1 MAQLYANLVMA
12 GLWKLDQVPDL
23 WRPEV
28 EKLINEPTEA

>member
-1 MAQLYANLVMA
+1 MAKIYATLIMA
-12 GLWKLDQVPDL
+12 GMWTIDQVPDL